1 MPKLDAAKIAMFR
14 VFDILYPDRQLYY
27 EVECSSGHA
36 KIKYDGWNVGK
47 INVWF
52 GGKQQSKMRDSEMLP
67 GCVLPDSILQVGDT
81 QVFLF
86 TEVGISHMYPN
97 AQKEDYK
104 LQQTIPSRRR
114 DLFGPTVQ
122 LEIVKKEGN
131 MNKPKGSKHILY
143 EHGLLDETTRD
154 KSGMVA
160 KLGTCINFS
169 REVSQIQELFH
180 SQGHIIGF
188 TPNFLPKYMSA

>member
-1 MPKLDAAKIAMFR
+1 MGSFTPIVHKLDAAKIAMFR
-14 VFDILYPDRQLYY
+14 VFDILYPDRQLYH

-104 LQQTIPSRRR
+104 LQQTIPSRGRY
-114 DLFGPTVQ
+114 LFGPTV
-122 LEIVKKEGN
+122 
-131 MNKPKGSKHILY
+131 
-143 EHGLLDETTRD
+143 
-154 KSGMVA
+154 
-160 KLGTCINFS
+160 
-169 REVSQIQELFH
+169 
-180 SQGHIIGF
+180 
-188 TPNFLPKYMSA
+188 